1 MDERRACAL
10 LARAPGLTVQQL
22 REAAACAGSL
32 ESLAARHEPTT
43 SRALIDSDLSWLDR
57 SGAFLVPCTSELYPP
72 LLAATAGAP
81 PVLYVLGNPSVLAA
95 SQIAM
100 VGARRATA
108 AGCATARELAA
119 GFARAGLAVTSGL
132 AVGIDGA
139 SHEGAL
145 VTQGVTLAVC
155 AHGLDR
161 LYPRDHEELAL
172 RIRERGALL
181 SSFPPGAPPRR
192 EHFPQRNR
200 ILSGL
205 ALATLVVEAARG
217 SGSLTTARY
226 AMQQGRPVFAVP
238 GSIRNP
244 LAAGCHQLLRQG
256 ARLIES
262 ASDVLGDLGISFSD
276 QELAG
281 GLSPGSAPP
290 AAAPP
295 LDKDSEIL
303 LDALGFEPVSISTL
317 VERTGLTSS
326 RIASTLLIL
335 ELRGRVAPHPG
346 GRYCRL
352 S

>member
-1 MDERRACAL
+1 M
-10 LARAPGLTVQQL
+10 LARARGLTVPQV
-22 REAAACAGSL
+22 RAAAACAGSL
-32 ESLAARHEPTT
+32 EALAAHSGFATPQ
-43 SRALIDSDLSWLDR
+43 ALIDSDLNWLDR
-57 SGAFLVPCTSELYPP
+57 SGATLVPCTSELYPP
-72 LLAATAGAP
+72 LLAGTAGAP

-95 SQIAM
+95 RQIAM
-100 VGARRATA
+100 VGARGATA
-108 AGCATARELAA
+108 AGLATARELATA
-119 GFARAGLAVTSGL
+119 FARAGIAVTSGL

-145 VTQGVTLAVC
+145 AAGGVTLAVC
-155 AHGLDR
+155 AYGLDW
-161 LYPRDHEELAL
+161 LYPRDHLELAR
-172 RIRERGALL
+172 RICERGALV
-181 SSFPPGAPPRR
+181 SRFPPGAPPRR

-217 SGSLTTARY
+217 SGSLTAARY
-226 AMQQGRPVFAVP
+226 AVQHGRPVFAVP
-238 GSIRNP
+238 GSIRSP
-244 LAAGCHQLLRQG
+244 LSGGCHQLLRQG

-262 ASDVLGDLGISFSD
+262 ASDVLVDLGISFSD

-281 GLSPGSAPP
+281 DLVRGSARPGL
-290 AAAPP
+290 APP

-317 VERTGLTSS
+317 VERTGLESGC
-326 RIASTLLIL
+326 IASMLLIL